1 MSYKRSDLQLKY
13 ALHMPS
19 VSDTAYPRF
28 KINPSAK
35 ELNEL
40 YTPTVYEL
48 AFARERARQPLQR
61 AGLLL
66 LLKTFQRLGYF
77 ALCAETRFCP
87 QNPRF
92 SGSKY
97 SFQKTKF
104 NLFEPDE

>member
-1 MSYKRSDLQLKY
+1 
-13 ALHMPS
+13 MPS
-19 VSDTAYPRF
+19 VSDTAFPRF
-28 KINPSAK
+28 KINHSAK

-77 ALCAETRFCP
+77 AVCAEIPAPIITPCLPLRRFGRVTRTAASLRC
-87 QNPRF
+87 QYGQ
-92 SGSKY
+92 GSTY
-97 SFQKTKF
+97 HSD
-104 NLFEPDE
+104 P

>member
-1 MSYKRSDLQLKY
+1 
-13 ALHMPS
+13 MPS
-19 VSDTAYPRF
+19 ASDTAYPRF

-66 LLKTFQRLGYF
+66 LLKTFQRLDYF
-77 ALCAETRFCP
+77 ALCAEIPAPIIRHIFRCAGLVELPEQLQAYDASTARD
-87 QNPRF
+87 RHA
-92 SGSKY
+92 
-97 SFQKTKF
+97 T
-104 NLFEPDE
+104 

>member
-1 MSYKRSDLQLKY
+1 
-13 ALHMPS
+13 MPS
-19 VSDTAYPRF
+19 ASDTAYPRF

-77 ALCAETRFCP
+77 ALCAEIPAPILPLGKIRR
-87 QNPRF
+87 PRGTVARVV
-92 SGSKY
+92 GSAI
-97 SFQKTKF
+97 SP
-104 NLFEPDE
+104 NLTWQP

>member
-1 MSYKRSDLQLKY
+1 
-13 ALHMPS
+13 MPS

-40 YTPTVYEL
+40 CTPTVYEL

-61 AGLLL
+61 AWLLL

-77 ALCAETRFCP
+77 AVDRDSTPGRP
-87 QNPRF
+87 V
-92 SGSKY
+92 
-97 SFQKTKF
+97 F
-104 NLFEPDE
+104 NRTVSLRDTWAKIEKAGK